1 MGKRWQAKS
10 GGLQFFLWKR
20 KRKSSIGKR
29 IFLHHRIISAVK
41 RVEFVSDG
49 ITYIV
54 LRGCCRNVIF

>member
-1 MGKRWQAKS
+1 MGQRGQAKS
-10 GGLQFFLWKR
+10 RGLQFFLLKR

-54 LRGCCRNVIF
+54 LRGRCRNVIF